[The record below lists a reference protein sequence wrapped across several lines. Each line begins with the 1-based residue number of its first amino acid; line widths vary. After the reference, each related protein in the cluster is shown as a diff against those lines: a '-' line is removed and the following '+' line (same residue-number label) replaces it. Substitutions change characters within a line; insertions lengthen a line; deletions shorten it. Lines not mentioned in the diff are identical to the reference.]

1 MMVNDFYLGNLD
13 IARLNYGVIMLV
25 PKVNVDAKRA
35 PSAKHTASRT
45 SWLYTR
51 RESRDVPVNFS

>member
-1 MMVNDFYLGNLD
+1 MVQHIV
-13 IARLNYGVIMLV
+13 IAKKYVVVLV
-25 PKVNVDAKRA
+25 DEGVDAKRA
-35 PSAKHTASRT
+35 PSAKHTVSRT